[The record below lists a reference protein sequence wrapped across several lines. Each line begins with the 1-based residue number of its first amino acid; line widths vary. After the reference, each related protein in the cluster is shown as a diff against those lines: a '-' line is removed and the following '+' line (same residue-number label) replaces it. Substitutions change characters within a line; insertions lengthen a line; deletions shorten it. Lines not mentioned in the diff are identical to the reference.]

1 MKKMRER
8 LVVKKVAR
16 WSVIINAVQILLMLG
31 IAIPV
36 MLGDGVVIKVRAV
49 LVIAAGLMS
58 WGRVRGHT
66 RGARWT
72 TVRMDMLEDALD

>member
-31 IAIPV
+31 IAITV
-36 MLGDGVVIKVRAV
+36 MLATAWSYQITMCAPC
-49 LVIAAGLMS
+49 
-58 WGRVRGHT
+58 W
-66 RGARWT
+66 
-72 TVRMDMLEDALD
+72 

>member
-31 IAIPV
+31 IAITV
-36 MLGDGVVIKVRAV
+36 MLGDGVVISNYYVRAV
-49 LVIAAGLMS
+49 LVIAAGLVS
-58 WGRVRGHT
+58 
-66 RGARWT
+66 
-72 TVRMDMLEDALD
+72 

>member
-31 IAIPV
+31 IAITV
-36 MLGDGVVIKVRAV
+36 MLGDGVVISNYYVRAV
-49 LVIAAGLMS
+49 LVIAAGLVS
-58 WGRVRGHT
+58 WGAFVDIC
-66 RGARWT
+66 RWYT
-72 TVRMDMLEDALD
+72 A

>member
-31 IAIPV
+31 IAITV
-36 MLGDGVVIKVRAV
+36 MLGDGVVISNYYVRAV
-49 LVIAAGLMS
+49 
-58 WGRVRGHT
+58 
-66 RGARWT
+66 
-72 TVRMDMLEDALD
+72 